1 MLSKVIHSPENIEM
15 KKIFGCLLLIFII
28 SLSSFAEDPFVPLF
42 DGKTLNGWTAMPGG
56 KREVKDGAILGTSP
70 KSEKKHG
77 ILLSD
82 KEYSD
87 FIVRAKFRVHKGDS
101 GFYFRAKKVKSAVSV
116 NGFQVEVD
124 SSKET
129 GGLYETGGR
138 AWVTKPSKEAIAKR
152 KYIPGEWTQLELR
165 TSGRNSTVKI
175 NGVICSELKN
185 DRGHTKGYFGLQLH
199 GGQEMKVE
207 YKDILIKEL

>member
-1 MLSKVIHSPENIEM
+1 LAKE
-15 KKIFGCLLLIFII
+15 
-28 SLSSFAEDPFVPLF
+28 SFLPLF
-42 DGKTLNGWTAMPGG
+42 DGKTLSGWIAMPGG
-56 KREVKDGAILGTSP
+56 KWEVQNGAILGTSP

-116 NGFQVEVD
+116 NGFQVEID
-124 SSKET
+124 TSKET

-138 AWVTKPSKEAIAKR
+138 AWVNKPNKEAIAQR
-152 KYIPGEWTQLELR
+152 KYTPGEWTNLELSA
-165 TSGRNSTVKI
+165 SGRNISVKI
-175 NGVICSELKN
+175 NGVLCSKLKN
-185 DRGHTKGYFGLQLH
+185 DRGNIKGYFGLQLH

>member
-1 MLSKVIHSPENIEM
+1 M
-15 KKIFGCLLLIFII
+15 KKIFGYSLLIFVIN
-28 SLSSFAEDPFVPLF
+28 LPSFAKDQFLPLF

-56 KREVKDGAILGTSP
+56 KWEVKDGAILGTSP

-101 GFYFRAKKVKSAVSV
+101 GFYFRAKKVKSSVNV

-124 SSKET
+124 TSKET

-138 AWVTKPSKEAIAKR
+138 AWVFKPSKEAISKR
-152 KYIPGEWTQLELR
+152 KYIPGAWTNLELR
-165 TSGRNSTVKI
+165 ANGRNITVKI
-175 NGVICSELKN
+175 NGVICSELKKDKGN
-185 DRGHTKGYFGLQLH
+185 TKGYFGLQLH
-199 GGQEMKVE
+199 GNQEMKVE
-207 YKDILIKEL
+207 YKDILIREL